1 MSKDTLYLQLRGN
14 VWTYVRRVPSHLVQ
28 TIGCRF
34 IKKSLGVSDK
44 ASAKKMRAFEE
55 ARVNALF
62 SEAEKQLAGA
72 AASEQVQL
80 STVSSERVME
90 LVRHYVEAKDLR
102 SKSELTAHPI
112 QNADERTELLED
124 ADEEVGI
131 FRTPDDPRCDQS
143 IYGAKNAI
151 ARNAGVSEDAIGPQ
165 GVELIRRGL
174 IELARRRSDRYQD
187 DFSGRHYD
195 ELFAPGAQESACTFG
210 ELVDAYVA
218 EKFAEYEKNGT
229 SKKRVEKVAGILDT
243 IRQIVGAG
251 TLVRLIDDDIVQMVR
266 HTLAEVP
273 KNRTKIFKNHTLVE
287 AIQRA
292 KATKVPCLGPLSQR
306 QYIAEFKHLM
316 AFAARKRHV
325 SFNPADGLKPL
336 VKDTVPLGKKRFPWS
351 DDQLKGFFEGEF
363 YRQCATDKPEPYS
376 KKDRAWRYW
385 LPLLML
391 FSGARPNELCQ
402 LHVSDVK
409 KTNAGTWYMD
419 ISEDVDEEEDG
430 DKPKSLKTETS
441 RRRIPIHAQL
451 IALGFLKFV
460 EERRKAAPPNDQR
473 LFREFKPN
481 KHGNLAWYPAKR
493 FREKYIP
500 DEIQLGPRQTFYS
513 LRHNFRDA
521 LRRCKAPSDVLLAV
535 AGWSQGGANVSDHY
549 GDPGN
554 PDLTIGWVNEVTY
567 PGLDLSFLCAG
578 NQDEKYEVPNQA

>member
-14 VWTYVRRVPSHLVQ
+14 VWTYVRRVPSHL
-28 TIGCRF
+28 TPFIKGPF

-44 ASAKKMRAFEE
+44 AAAKKMRAFED

-62 SEAEKQLAGA
+62 SEAEKRLACT
-72 AASEQVQL
+72 AASEKVQL
-80 STVSSERVME
+80 STVSPERVAE

-102 SKSELTAHPI
+102 SKSELTTHPI
-112 QNADERTELLED
+112 ENADERTELLED
-124 ADEEVGI
+124 AHEEVGI

-143 IYGAKNAI
+143 IYGARKAI
-151 ARNAGVSEDAIGPQ
+151 ARDAGISEDAIGPQ

-174 IELARRRSDRYQD
+174 LELARRRSDRYED

-195 ELFAPGAQESACTFG
+195 QLFAPGAQESAYTFG

-218 EKFAEYEKNGT
+218 EKFADYEANGI
-229 SKKRVEKVAGILDT
+229 SKKRAEKVAGILDT
-243 IRQIVGAG
+243 IREIVGPG
-251 TLVRLIDDDIVQMVR
+251 TLVRQIDDDIVQMVR

-273 KNRTKIFKNHTLVE
+273 KNRTKIFKNHTLGE

-292 KATKVPCLGPLSQR
+292 KATKAPCLGPLSQQ
-306 QYIAEFKHLM
+306 QYIAEFKALM
-316 AFAARKRHV
+316 VFAARKRHV
-325 SFNPADGLKPL
+325 SFNPAEGLKPL

-351 DDQLKGFFEGEF
+351 DDQLKGFFEGKF

-402 LHVSDVK
+402 LHISDVK
-409 KTNAGTWYMD
+409 KTNAGTWFMD
-419 ISEDVDEEEDG
+419 ISEDVDEEED
-430 DKPKSLKTETS
+430 KPKSLKTETS
-441 RRRIPIHAQL
+441 KRRIPIHAQL
-451 IALGFLKFV
+451 IALGFLEFV
-460 EERRKAAPPNDQR
+460 EERRKAVSQNDQR

-481 KHGNLAWYPAKR
+481 KHGNFAWYPAKR

-535 AGWSQGGANVSDHY
+535 AGWSQGGANVSDYY
-549 GDPGN
+549 GDAGN
-554 PDLTIGWVNEVTY
+554 PDLTVDWVNGVTY

-578 NQDEKYEVPNQA
+578 NQDEKHEVPNQA